1 MTERPIAAMASAPAN
16 RMRPAPR
23 RWVAT
28 PAERPGVRPAVRSTV
43 GLRSCGGAAAGLA
56 LAVGTWAGAD
66 IVGAD
71 MVGADIV
78 GADLTIA
85 AGTEFAGT
93 EMTGESSS
101 SSPMIPFETSHDL
114 MACSQAMTS
123 AFGKVF
129 KGTMLLTNTLA
140 TGDGPASAKMKDF
153 RRGGS
158 CARPPARKRE

>member
-23 RWVAT
+23 RWVGT
-28 PAERPGVRPAVRSTV
+28 PAKRPAVRSTV
-43 GLRSCGGAAAGLA
+43 GPRFCGGAAAGLA
-56 LAVGTWAGAD
+56 LAAGTWAGAD

-71 MVGADIV
+71 FV

-93 EMTGESSS
+93 AMTDESSS
-101 SSPMIPFETSHDL
+101 SSPMIPLETSHDL

-123 AFGKVF
+123 AFGKVL

-140 TGDGPASAKMKDF
+140 TGDG
-153 RRGGS
+153 R
-158 CARPPARKRE
+158 PARGCVSENEGFS